1 MSGPESTH
9 VQTELSGTEY
19 EQFRKFA
26 SERGLSIKDAGH
38 EALVEWVERQ
48 QRVDPTDPAFTVL
61 EDLDAESLPPSAE
74 TDARDLD
81 DLIEEG
87 DGDDEE
93 FTLAPEPSTR
103 S

>member
-1 MSGPESTH
+1 MSSHDSTH
-9 VQTELSGTEY
+9 VQTELSREEY

-26 SERGLSIKDAGH
+26 NERGLSIKDAGH

-48 QRVDPTDPAFTVL
+48 QRVDPTDRAFTVL
-61 EDLDAESLPPSAE
+61 ADLDAESLPPSAK

-87 DGDDEE
+87 EGDDEE